1 MAISAFGIDLGTY
14 NIKIYNG
21 FADTISSQKNM
32 IAIQKVMNNKKLIAY
47 GDHAF
52 EMYEKA
58 PQNITVSF
66 PVINGVIADINHM
79 QVLLRNFINDAVNG
93 NVRGAD
99 FYISV
104 PTDITEVEKRAF
116 YDLVKEYPTIKQI
129 HGFYVDEQLKIV
141 SFDIL
146 IDFDEKNPDGIVKEI
161 TEHIKNHHPSY
172 EYYIVIDKDFSD

>member
-116 YDLVKEYPTIKQI
+116 YDLVKESNVKAR
-129 HGFYVDEQLKIV
+129 KI
-141 SFDIL
+141 
-146 IDFDEKNPDGIVKEI
+146 
-161 TEHIKNHHPSY
+161 
-172 EYYIVIDKDFSD
+172 YIVEKAIADGVGLDVDVANSQGILVVNIGYDTLIKLLASDLYKTG